1 VSSQEARPK
10 VVFDTMIAFQ
20 ATVNTTGP
28 AAELFR
34 RLEAGWFDL
43 YVSDEILDEMR
54 DVLSRPKLRAKYPQI
69 TDEAVDNFFGRLAQ
83 FAQCVSDVPS
93 VFSLPRDPDD
103 EPYLNLSI
111 AVDADYLATRDND
124 LLDLMQ
130 DEVFRT
136 SYPHLTILDPVAL
149 LRALTPPIE
158 QES

>member
-1 VSSQEARPK
+1 MSSQEARPK

-20 ATVNTTGP
+20 ATVETTGP

-34 RLEAGWFDL
+34 RLEAGWFSL
-43 YVSDEILDEMR
+43 YVSDEIRDEMR

-69 TDEAVDNFFGRLAQ
+69 TDEAVNNLFAHLAQ
-83 FAQCVSDVPS
+83 FARMVSDVPS

-111 AVDADYLATRDND
+111 AVGADYLASRDND

-130 DEVFRT
+130 DADFRT
-136 SYPHLTILDPVAL
+136 KYPHLTILDPVAL
-149 LRALTPPIE
+149 LRALTPPLE
-158 QES
+158 KES